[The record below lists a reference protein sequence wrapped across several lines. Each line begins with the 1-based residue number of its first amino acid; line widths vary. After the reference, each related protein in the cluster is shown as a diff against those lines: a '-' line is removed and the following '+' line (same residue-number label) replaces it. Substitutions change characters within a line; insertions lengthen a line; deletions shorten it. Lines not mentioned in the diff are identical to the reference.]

1 MRQVPI
7 QLSLAS
13 VYKIYKAYKCL
24 GMPMM
29 VPFIGFFKE
38 IKRFLT
44 VRRLFESGVFSGK
57 IIQRFCHFREVRDES
72 SILAAHSYETTDFS
86 DSSGCR

>member
-13 VYKIYKAYKCL
+13 VYRIYKAYKCL
-24 GMPMM
+24 GMPIM
-29 VPFIGFFKE
+29 VPF

-72 SILAAHSYETTDFS
+72 SIIAAHSYETTDFS